1 MFGILWV
8 AQVLHLVGSCRVSHR
23 KRIPQKGCS
32 AAVVLGGLGFTET
45 HDSFD
50 TSYIYIERELQPT
63 KGSSCQAATPG
74 PRPGGC
80 TMWYLNQKLTGR
92 DALAED
98 KLMLKLSEALWV
110 KN

>member
-50 TSYIYIERELQPT
+50 TSYIYRERESYSQRKDHLAKLQP
-63 KGSSCQAATPG
+63 QAPG
-74 PRPGGC
+74 QAVARCGI
-80 TMWYLNQKLTGR
+80 
-92 DALAED
+92 
-98 KLMLKLSEALWV
+98 
-110 KN
+110 